1 MKVIVTNV
9 TGSSVRE
16 ALLDK
21 DSGVLEFKD
30 GEISHVLYEKQMNKS
45 IHVVKD
51 APKVE
56 PRPEEPAPA
65 SEEQSKPVKAKKVK
79 AQ

>member
-1 MKVIVTNV
+1 MKVIVTSV

-30 GEISHVLYEKQMNKS
+30 GEISHVLYEKQLNKS

-51 APKVE
+51 APKE
-56 PRPEEPAPA
+56 SPA
-65 SEEQSKPVKAKKVK
+65 SEEQSKTVKAKKVK